1 MTSPHSTRDVTPST
15 VGAAGS
21 RNAHLQF
28 LTALRSLVHTDIL
41 TRLPRV
47 ARLASVALLV
57 AAPALGAQSPS
68 RQPVSRT
75 ELEAAATRLETSA
88 NATRDAKTRERML
101 EVAKRM
107 RTRLK
112 EGDFQPGHRILL
124 AVYADSSLT
133 DTFTVRADRQL
144 HLPNLPPISVAGLLD
159 SEIESFLQKELGKYL
174 RNPTVRAQGLLR
186 LSILGAVGQ
195 PGFYSFPMDF
205 LVTDAIME
213 AGGPGGDAKMNKS
226 EIRRSG
232 TVVVSKDAMQEAF
245 RLGLTLNDIGARPG
259 DELLVPGE
267 KTGSKWQ
274 SVATVIGVVTGLA
287 WSVSLLV
294 R

>member
-1 MTSPHSTRDVTPST
+1 V
-15 VGAAGS
+15 
-21 RNAHLQF
+21 HLEDG
-28 LTALRSLVHTDIL
+28 RSLSVPL
-41 TRLPRV
+41 EWFPRL
-47 ARLASVALLV
+47 
-57 AAPALGAQSPS
+57 
-68 RQPVSRT
+68 
-75 ELEAAATRLETSA
+75 
-88 NATRDAKTRERML
+88 RDATPEQRSHWRFI
-101 EVAKRM
+101 
-107 RTRLK
+107 
-112 EGDFQPGHRILL
+112 GPGTGIHWPDI
-124 AVYADSSLT
+124 DE
-133 DTFTVRADRQL
+133 D
-144 HLPNLPPISVAGLLD
+144 ISVAGLLD

>member
-1 MTSPHSTRDVTPST
+1 
-15 VGAAGS
+15 
-21 RNAHLQF
+21 
-28 LTALRSLVHTDIL
+28 
-41 TRLPRV
+41 
-47 ARLASVALLV
+47 
-57 AAPALGAQSPS
+57 
-68 RQPVSRT
+68 VSRA
-75 ELEAAATRLETSA
+75 ELEAAAARAETAARSARDSKDRARLQA
-88 NATRDAKTRERML
+88 QATRI
-101 EVAKRM
+101 
-107 RTRLK
+107 RTRLR

-144 HLPNLPPISVAGLLD
+144 LLPNLPPISVVGLLD
-159 SEIESFLQKELGKYL
+159 SELESFLQKELSKYL

-186 LSILGAVGQ
+186 LSILGSVGS

-213 AGGPGGDAKMNKS
+213 AGGPGNDAKMDKS

-259 DELLVPGE
+259 DELVVPGE
-267 KTGSKWQ
+267 KSSSRWQ
-274 SVATVIGVVTGLA
+274 SIATVLGVVTGLA

-294 R
+294 G

>member
-1 MTSPHSTRDVTPST
+1 MTPST
-15 VGAAGS
+15 VGAAGITE
-21 RNAHLQF
+21 RTPHF
-28 LTALRSLVHTDIL
+28 LTPLRSLAHTDLL

-47 ARLASVALLV
+47 ARFASVALLV
-57 AAPALGAQSPS
+57 AAPSLSAQSPS

-88 NATRDAKTRERML
+88 KATRDAKTRERML

-107 RTRLK
+107 RTRLQ

-159 SEIESFLQKELGKYL
+159 SELEPFLQKELGKYL

-186 LSILGAVGQ
+186 LSILGSVGQ

-213 AGGPGGDAKMNKS
+213 AGGPGDDAKMNKS
-226 EIRRSG
+226 EIRRAG
-232 TVVVSKDAMQEAF
+232 TVVVSRDAMQEAF

-259 DELLVPGE
+259 DELVVPGDR
-267 KTGSKWQ
+267 TGSRWQ
-274 SVATVIGVVTGLA
+274 SIATVVGIVTGLA

>member
-1 MTSPHSTRDVTPST
+1 MVVAPT
-15 VGAAGS
+15 VRA
-21 RNAHLQF
+21 Q
-28 LTALRSLVHTDIL
+28 
-41 TRLPRV
+41 
-47 ARLASVALLV
+47 
-57 AAPALGAQSPS
+57 APA
-68 RQPVSRT
+68 RQPVSRV
-75 ELEAAATRLETSA
+75 ELEAALARAETAARSA
-88 NATRDAKTRERML
+88 RDSKARALAQDQANRI
-101 EVAKRM
+101 
-107 RTRLK
+107 RTRLR

-144 HLPNLPPISVAGLLD
+144 LLPNLPPISVAGLLD
-159 SEIESFLQKELGKYL
+159 SELEQFLQKELGKYL

-186 LSILGAVGQ
+186 LSILGSVGQ

-213 AGGPGGDAKMNKS
+213 AGGPGTDARMNRS
-226 EIRRSG
+226 QIRRGG
-232 TVVVSKDAMQEAF
+232 TVVVNQDAMQEAF

-259 DELLVPGE
+259 DELIVPGE
-267 KTGSKWQ
+267 RTSSRWQ

>member
-1 MTSPHSTRDVTPST
+1 LPLLAQTLIQTRIARALWLA
-15 VGAAGS
+15 GAA
-21 RNAHLQF
+21 
-28 LTALRSLVHTDIL
+28 
-41 TRLPRV
+41 
-47 ARLASVALLV
+47 LLI
-57 AAPALGAQSPS
+57 AAPSLDAQAPA
-68 RQPVSRT
+68 RQPVSRA
-75 ELEAAATRLETSA
+75 ELEAAAARAETA
-88 NATRDAKTRERML
+88 ARGARDAKTREQQTRIANRL
-101 EVAKRM
+101 
-107 RTRLK
+107 RTRLR

-144 HLPNLPPISVAGLLD
+144 LLPNLPPISVAGLLD
-159 SEIESFLQKELGKYL
+159 SELESFLQKELAKYL

-186 LSILGAVGQ
+186 LSILGAVGS

-213 AGGPGGDAKMNKS
+213 AGGPGTDAKMNRS
-226 EIRRSG
+226 EIRRGG
-232 TVVVSKDAMQEAF
+232 TVVVNKDAMQEAF

-259 DELLVPGE
+259 DELIVPGE
-267 KTGSKWQ
+267 KTSSKWQ
-274 SVATVIGVVTGLA
+274 SVATIIGVVTGLA